1 MVGPPTVAN
10 PGRGVK
16 ATGPARLLCEQN
28 GMASPHPRSVVRRAA
43 DIAAESLP
51 EDRLVAA
58 FGKLV
63 HQVYSK
69 APVRVGLFSG
79 EELRVEYA
87 HLHPHNIEIFDLP
100 ESDLHVLR
108 AGNTVQRAGET
119 LVPVRYASRTLGV
132 IGVRPDAPIVDPDV
146 LETCAVILA
155 SSLNAARLTLANVA
169 LVDQVGHDPLTG
181 VANRRRF
188 DAALINEWDRM
199 RRSGKPLSV
208 MMVDIDFYKA
218 FNDRYGHQRGD
229 TCLQLVAKALESCA
243 ARAGELLARYGGEE
257 FGAILPSCDATTAIL
272 VAERMRSTI
281 AALNIPHEGSS
292 LERVSITVGVATM
305 IPDAVQTSHEFFAR
319 ADHFAYDAKKN
330 GRNRV
335 VAVGYESVEPPIMR
349 TAPTHVN
356 LPTHLA
362 SDEDHEA
369 LDELERALVRTPLV
383 TLVGADPAYLMRLAL
398 RAGVEISHAFEDGV
412 FYAELATIDDSED
425 VIFSIGAALGLPH
438 DPSNEGERLLKH
450 LRSRSLLLV
459 LDGCG
464 PVMDAVRAVI
474 PSILDASPHVR
485 ILVTAPAPLE
495 IARERVI
502 IGHTASLSGT
512 ARVSA

>member
-1 MVGPPTVAN
+1 
-10 PGRGVK
+10 
-16 ATGPARLLCEQN
+16 
-28 GMASPHPRSVVRRAA
+28 MASPHPRSVVRRAA
-43 DIAAESLP
+43 DVAAESFT

-63 HQVYSK
+63 HQVYTK
-69 APVRVGLFSG
+69 APIRIGLFSG
-79 EELRVEYA
+79 EELRIDYA
-87 HLHPHNIEIFDLP
+87 HLHPHNIEIFDVS
-100 ESDLHVLR
+100 ESDLHLLR

-119 LVPVRYASRTLGV
+119 LVPVRYATRTLGV
-132 IGVRPDAPIVDPDV
+132 IGVRPSAPIVDPDV
-146 LETCAVILA
+146 LETCAVIFA
-155 SSLNAARLTLANVA
+155 GALNAARLSLANVA

-208 MMVDIDFYKA
+208 MMIDIDFYKA

-229 TCLQLVAKALESCA
+229 TCLQLVAKALESCT

-257 FGAILPSCDATTAIL
+257 FGAIMPSCDATTAIL
-272 VAERMRSTI
+272 VAERMRTTI
-281 AALNIPHEGSS
+281 AALNIPHEGST
-292 LERVSITVGVATM
+292 LGRVSVTTGIATM
-305 IPDAVQTSHEFFAR
+305 IPDAGQTSHEFFAR

-335 VAVGYESVEPPIMR
+335 VTVGYESAEPPIMR
-349 TAPTHVN
+349 TAPSDVH
-356 LPTHLA
+356 LPTHLQ

-369 LDELERALVRTPLV
+369 LDELERALVRTALV
-383 TLVGADPAYLMRLAL
+383 TLVGSDSAYLMRLAL
-398 RAGVEISHAFEDGV
+398 RVGVEISHAFEDGV
-412 FYAELATIDDSED
+412 FYAELATIED
-425 VIFSIGAALGLPH
+425 ATDVSSSIGAALGLPDEPGH
-438 DPSNEGERLLKH
+438 ESDRLLKH
-450 LRSRSLLLV
+450 LRNRSLLLV

-464 PVMDAVRAVI
+464 PVMDAVRSVI
-474 PSILDASPHVR
+474 PAILDSSPHVR

-502 IGHTASLSGT
+502 IGHTASLSGK
-512 ARVSA
+512 ARASA